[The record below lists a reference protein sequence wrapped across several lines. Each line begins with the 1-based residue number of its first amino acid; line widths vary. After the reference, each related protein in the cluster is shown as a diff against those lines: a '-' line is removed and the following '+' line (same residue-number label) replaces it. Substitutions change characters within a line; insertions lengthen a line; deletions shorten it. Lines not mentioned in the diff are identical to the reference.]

1 MKKII
6 IIEDDPA
13 IQDATSLIFKKTE
26 YDVII
31 YRDGSLI
38 LSGQFEVPDI
48 FIIDKQLPGAD
59 GLEICRYLKNQQSTK
74 NIPVII
80 MSASPSID
88 KSYRSAGADDFIEK
102 PYSIKQLRGLVEK
115 YTS

>member
-13 IQDATSLIFKKTE
+13 IQDAASLIFKKAE
-26 YDVII
+26 YDVTI
-31 YRDGSLI
+31 YRDGNLI
-38 LSGQFEVPDI
+38 LSNQFEVPDI
-48 FIIDKQLPGAD
+48 FIIDKQLPGVD
-59 GLEICRYLKNQQSTK
+59 GLEICKYLKRQESTK
-74 NIPVII
+74 DIPVII

-88 KSYRSAGADDFIEK
+88 QNSRSAGADDFMEK
-102 PYSIKQLRGLVEK
+102 PYSIKHLRGLVAK

>member
-13 IQDATSLIFKKTE
+13 IQDAASLIFKKTD
-26 YDVII
+26 YDVTI
-31 YRDGSLI
+31 YRDGNDI
-38 LSGQFEVPDI
+38 LSGLFDVPDI
-48 FIIDKQLPGAD
+48 FIIDKQLPGVD
-59 GLEICRYLKNQQSTK
+59 GLEICKYLKRHEPTK

-88 KSYRSAGADDFIEK
+88 KTSRSAGADDFMEK
-102 PYSIKQLRGLVEK
+102 PYSIKHLRGLVEK
-115 YTS
+115 YTL